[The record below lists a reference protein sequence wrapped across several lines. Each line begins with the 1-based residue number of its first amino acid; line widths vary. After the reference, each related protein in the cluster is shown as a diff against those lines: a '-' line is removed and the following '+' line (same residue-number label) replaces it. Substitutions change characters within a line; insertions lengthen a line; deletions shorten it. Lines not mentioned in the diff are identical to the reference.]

1 VPHFDAGWTPRT
13 PMPYFDMIVFAV
25 IALSTLFAYVRG
37 VVRELVAIASW
48 IVGLVAALHYSN
60 PAAAL
65 FSGFDISP
73 AARHVLAFV
82 LILFVVLLAGALVA
96 QLLKGVVHGVGLGFV
111 DRFLGAVFGVLR
123 GALLVIIF
131 ALIAGLTGLPRHD
144 WWQNSIAGPILA
156 ESALALR
163 PYMPPEWEARL
174 DFSASGKARAAGAQK
189 ASRAPDREAETCA
202 ES

>member
-1 VPHFDAGWTPRT
+1 
-13 PMPYFDMIVFAV
+13 MPYFDLIVFAV
-25 IALSTLFAYVRG
+25 IALSTIFAFARG

-48 IVGLVAALHYSN
+48 IVGLVAALHYSD

-73 AARHVLAFV
+73 AARHVLAFALILIVV
-82 LILFVVLLAGALVA
+82 LIAGALVA
-96 QLLKGVVHGVGLGFV
+96 GLLKRVVHGVGLGFV
-111 DRFLGAVFGVLR
+111 DRLLGAVFGVLR
-123 GALLVIIF
+123 SALLLVIF

-144 WWQNSIAGPILA
+144 WWQNSIVGPILA

-163 PYMPPEWEARL
+163 PYMPPEWAARL
-174 DFSASGKARAAGAQK
+174 DFSPTGKSRATNAQS
-189 ASRAPDREAETCA
+189 ASRVPDGETEPCA

>member
-1 VPHFDAGWTPRT
+1 
-13 PMPYFDMIVFAV
+13 MPYFDLIVFAV
-25 IALSTLFAYVRG
+25 VALSTIFAFARG

-48 IVGLVAALHYSN
+48 IAGLVAALHYSD

-65 FSGFDISP
+65 FSGFDISA

-82 LILFVVLLAGALVA
+82 LILFAVLVAGALVA
-96 QLLKGVVHGVGLGFV
+96 GLVKSVVHGVGLGFV
-111 DRFLGAVFGVLR
+111 DRILGAVFGVLR
-123 GALLVIIF
+123 GALLVVIF

-144 WWQNSIAGPILA
+144 WWQNSIVGPILA

-163 PYMPPEWEARL
+163 PYMPPEWAARL
-174 DFSASGKARAAGAQK
+174 DFSPTGKSRATNAQS
-189 ASRAPDREAETCA
+189 ASRVPDGETEPCA